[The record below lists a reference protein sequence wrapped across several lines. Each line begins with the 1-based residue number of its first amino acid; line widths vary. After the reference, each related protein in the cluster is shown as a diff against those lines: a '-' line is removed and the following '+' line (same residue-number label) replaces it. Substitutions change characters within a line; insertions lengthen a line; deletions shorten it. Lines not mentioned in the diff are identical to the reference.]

1 VSTPKVIERVFA
13 LSTDVRY
20 VALRIGD
27 ALELRQRAE
36 LTNASGSESDRYEEL
51 IVNPTLL
58 GLTRERGRIDCGG
71 LDFVLVRYGNFFQ
84 LVHPIA
90 GGHISVAVSPTA
102 NPMFLVEPVRRI
114 LAEERLLPASDNRWT
129 GP

>member
-1 VSTPKVIERVFA
+1 MSTPKVIERVFA